1 MNKQR
6 GKVMTYQEAREI
18 VIAAQNEVVRL
29 NDRLC
34 NMHRHWID
42 NGLCDSVSSLT
53 KQHEYAV
60 EKWNEAKSVMS
71 SLSPQQ

>member
-1 MNKQR
+1 
-6 GKVMTYQEAREI
+6 MTYQEARRI
-18 VIAAQNEVVRL
+18 VVAAQDEVVRL

-42 NGLCDSVSSLT
+42 NGLCDSVTSLT
-53 KQHEYAV
+53 KQHDAAV
-60 EKWNEAKSVMS
+60 AKWNEAKFVMN